1 MGWRLKYVMS
11 FYDTLVPEKLQF
23 FFALSRTHHG
33 VLDMMAP
40 VFAALIYLGHFPDPG
55 IVLAGVI
62 TVFSGYTAVYALN
75 DIVGYKD
82 DRNNIRPDDKKGTDL
97 DSILI
102 RHPLAQGVISLKSAA
117 AWAGFWSV
125 AAVLG
130 AYYLN
135 PVCILIFLGGALLE
149 AIYCYLLKI
158 TYLRIVING
167 FVKSAGPVAAVF
179 AVDTSPDALFLCF
192 IFVFF
197 FLWEAGGQN
206 IPNDYTDIEEDRQ
219 INAKTLPLVFGR
231 DIASSLIM
239 GLLAAAFI
247 VMAAV
252 FFMSPVDFS
261 WFSYLVFGTGSFF
274 LLMLPAQKLRKTGE
288 NQAAMSL
295 FNKASYYPFFLLCV
309 VLMNLFL

>member
-1 MGWRLKYVMS
+1 MS
-11 FYDTLVPEKLQF
+11 FYDTIVPAKLQS

-40 VFAALIYLGHFPDPG
+40 VFAALVYLGHFPNPG

-75 DIVGYKD
+75 DIAGY
-82 DRNNIRPDDKKGTDL
+82 RDDKKNIQPVDEKGTDL

-102 RHPLAQGVISLKSAA
+102 RHPLAQGVISLKYAA
-117 AWAGFWSV
+117 VWAGFWSV
-125 AAVLG
+125 VAVLG

-135 PVCILIFLGGALLE
+135 PACILIFLGGALLE
-149 AIYCYLLKI
+149 IIYCFLLKI
-158 TYLRIVING
+158 SYLRIVING
-167 FVKSAGPVAAVF
+167 FVKAAGPVAAVF
-179 AVDTSPDALFLCF
+179 AVDKNPNALFLCLIF
-192 IFVFF
+192 IFF

-231 DIASSLIM
+231 EMASFLIM
-239 GLLAAAFI
+239 GFLGAALC
-247 VMAAV
+247 VMTIV

-274 LLMLPAQKLRKTGE
+274 LLILPAQKLRKTGL
-288 NQAAMSL
+288 NQAAMTL
-295 FNKASYYPFFLLCV
+295 FNKASYYPLFLLCV
-309 VLMNLFL
+309 VLMDLFL

>member
-1 MGWRLKYVMS
+1 MTHWFRKNFNSFCAFTDPSWRAR
-11 FYDTLVPEKLQF
+11 YDGTC
-23 FFALSRTHHG
+23 
-33 VLDMMAP
+33 
-40 VFAALIYLGHFPDPG
+40 FAALIYLGHFPNPG

-75 DIVGYKD
+75 DIVGYRD

-102 RHPLAQGVISLKSAA
+102 RHPLPRGSISLKSAA

-149 AIYCYLLKI
+149 TIYCYLLKI

-179 AVDTSPDALFLCF
+179 AVDTSPDALLLCF
-192 IFVFF
+192 IICFSF
-197 FLWEAGGQN
+197 FLWVS
-206 IPNDYTDIEEDRQ
+206 R
-219 INAKTLPLVFGR
+219 
-231 DIASSLIM
+231 
-239 GLLAAAFI
+239 
-247 VMAAV
+247 
-252 FFMSPVDFS
+252 
-261 WFSYLVFGTGSFF
+261 GT
-274 LLMLPAQKLRKTGE
+274 E
-288 NQAAMSL
+288 
-295 FNKASYYPFFLLCV
+295 YPQ
-309 VLMNLFL
+309 

>member
-1 MGWRLKYVMS
+1 MS
-11 FYDTLVPEKLQF
+11 FYDTLVPEKLQY

-40 VFAALIYLGHFPDPG
+40 VFTALIYLGHFPDPG

-75 DIVGYKD
+75 DIAGYRD

-117 AWAGFWSV
+117 VWAGFWSV

-135 PVCILIFLGGALLE
+135 PVCILIFMGGALLE
-149 AIYCYLLKI
+149 IIYCYLLKI

-167 FVKSAGPVAAVF
+167 FVKAAGPVAAVV

-206 IPNDYTDIEEDRQ
+206 IPNDYTDIDEDRQ

-247 VMAAV
+247 VMTAV
-252 FFMSPVDFS
+252 FFMSPIDFN

-274 LLMLPAQKLRKTGE
+274 LLILPAQKLRKTGK

-309 VLMNLFL
+309 VLINFFLT

>member
-1 MGWRLKYVMS
+1 MS

-40 VFAALIYLGHFPDPG
+40 VFVALIYLGHFPDPG

-75 DIVGYKD
+75 DIVGYRD
-82 DRNNIRPDDKKGTDL
+82 DRKNIRLDDKKGTDL

-102 RHPLAQGVISLKSAA
+102 RHPLAQGMISMKSAA
-117 AWAGFWSV
+117 VWTGFWSV
-125 AAVLG
+125 AALLG

-149 AIYCYLLKI
+149 TIYCCLLKI

-167 FVKSAGPVAAVF
+167 FVKAAGPIAAIF

-192 IFVFF
+192 IFLFF

-206 IPNDYTDIEEDRQ
+206 IPNDYTDIDEDRQ

-231 DIASSLIM
+231 DIASSMIM
-239 GLLAAAFI
+239 GLLAVAFI
-247 VMAAV
+247 VMTAV
-252 FFMSPVDFS
+252 FFMSPIDFS
-261 WFSYLVFGTGSFF
+261 WFSYLIFGTGSFL

-295 FNKASYYPFFLLCV
+295 FNKASYYPFFLLCL
-309 VLMNLFL
+309 VLMTLFL

>member
-1 MGWRLKYVMS
+1 MKYVMS
-11 FYDTLVPEKLQF
+11 FYDTIVPAKLQS

-40 VFAALIYLGHFPDPG
+40 VFAALVYLGHFPGPG
-55 IVLAGVI
+55 IVLAGII

-75 DIVGYKD
+75 DIAGYRD
-82 DRNNIRPDDKKGTDL
+82 DKKNIRPGDEKGTDL

-117 AWAGFWSV
+117 VWAGFWSV

-135 PVCILIFLGGALLE
+135 PVCILIFMGGALLE
-149 AIYCYLLKI
+149 IIYCFLLKI
-158 TYLRIVING
+158 SYLRIVING
-167 FVKSAGPVAAVF
+167 FVKAAGPVAGVF
-179 AVDTSPDALFLCF
+179 AVDKSPDALLLCLIF
-192 IFVFF
+192 IFF

-206 IPNDYTDIEEDRQ
+206 IPNDYTDIDEDRQ

-231 DIASSLIM
+231 DMASFLIM
-239 GLLAAAFI
+239 GFLGAALC
-247 VMAAV
+247 VMTIV
-252 FFMSPVDFS
+252 FFMSPVNFN

-274 LLMLPAQKLRKTGE
+274 LLIFPAQKLRKTGL
-288 NQAAMSL
+288 NQAAMTL
-295 FNKASYYPFFLLCV
+295 FNTASYYPLFLLCV
-309 VLMNLFL
+309 VLIDLFL